1 MALSIANAISLG
13 VDTLS
18 DSDSPRLDA
27 EVLLCAAG
35 DLTRTTLIAWPDRE
49 LSATTEKQFR
59 HFLEL
64 RRQGHP
70 IAHLLQER
78 EFWSL
83 PLKVTPDTLIPR
95 PDTEL
100 LVELSL
106 ELLKATKTPSIL
118 DLGTGTGAIALALA
132 SERPDAKIIATDQSE
147 EALAVAQDNAASL
160 SITNTE
166 FHSGSWCDA
175 LPKDSRFDLIVSNP
189 PYIREDDPHLS
200 QGDVR
205 YEPLTALTSGITG
218 LDDLKLIA
226 KCAMPHLEP
235 GGWLVLEHGYDQADS
250 VVELLQKTGYS
261 EVENHRD
268 LGQNPRATIGRKA
281 TLETLKKP

>member
-35 DLTRTTLIAWPDRE
+35 DFTRTTLIAWPDRE
-49 LSATTEKQFR
+49 LSAKTEKQFR
-59 HFLEL
+59 SFLEL

-70 IAHLLQER
+70 VAHLLQKR

-132 SERPDAKIIATDQSE
+132 SERPDAKVIATDQSE

-226 KCAMPHLEP
+226 KCAMPHLKP
-235 GGWLVLEHGYDQADS
+235 GGWLVLEHGYDQAES
-250 VVELLQKTGYS
+250 VVELLEKTGYS

-281 TLETLKKP
+281 TLETPKTP